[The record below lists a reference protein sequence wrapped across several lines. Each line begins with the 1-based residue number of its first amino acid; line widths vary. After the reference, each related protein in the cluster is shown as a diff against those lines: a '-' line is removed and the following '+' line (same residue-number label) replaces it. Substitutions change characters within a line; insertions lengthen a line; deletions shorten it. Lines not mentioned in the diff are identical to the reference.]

1 MVHHIAH
8 PADINV
14 DAAVIARVRP
24 LVKNLMRM
32 GIATVLHRVM
42 VGMSRGIVIT
52 SRLVTVGPKINQNAS
67 HEQTL

>member
-24 LVKNLMRM
+24 LVKNLMRT